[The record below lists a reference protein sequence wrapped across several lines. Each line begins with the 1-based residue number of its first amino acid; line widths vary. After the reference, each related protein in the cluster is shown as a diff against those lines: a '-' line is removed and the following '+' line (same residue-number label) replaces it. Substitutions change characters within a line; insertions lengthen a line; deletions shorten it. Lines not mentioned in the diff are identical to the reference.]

1 MNLMKWGRKMS
12 KKVNT
17 GRMIDKNM
25 VVTTLLL
32 VIMFAMYLI
41 EQAYGIINPYTSP
54 RVVTWVICILAFALG
69 IVFLVL
75 GFKKKESYF
84 EFSAWA
90 GGIAILVMLL
100 KINFEIKSLGVAIPG
115 TLRVLNFIPMVMV
128 LMTVYIVV
136 SWIYI
141 IYKVVTKKVNA

>member
-32 VIMFAMYLI
+32 LTIFMMNLIQQGYFSFAAFM
-41 EQAYGIINPYTSP
+41 TV
-54 RVVTWVICILAFALG
+54 RVVTWVICILAFVLG

-75 GFKKKESYF
+75 GFKKKESFF
-84 EFSAWA
+84 EVSAWC

-100 KINFEIKSLGVAIPG
+100 KINFEIKALQIVIPG
-115 TLRVLNFIPMVMV
+115 TLRSIKFIPIVMA
-128 LMTVYIVV
+128 LMGIYMVV
-136 SWIYI
+136 SWVYI
-141 IYKVVTKKVNA
+141 IYKVVTKKANA

>member
-32 VIMFAMYLI
+32 LIMFMMNLI
-41 EQAYGIINPYTSP
+41 QQGYFSFTAFMTT
-54 RVVTWVICILAFALG
+54 RVVTWVVCILAFLLG

-84 EFSAWA
+84 EYSAWA

-100 KINFEIKSLGVAIPG
+100 KINFEIKALAIAIPG
-115 TLRVLNFIPMVMV
+115 TLRTIKFIPIVMTI
-128 LMTVYIVV
+128 MSAYIVA

-141 IYKVVTKKVNA
+141 IYKVVTKKANA

>member
-12 KKVNT
+12 RKVNT

-32 VIMFAMYLI
+32 LIMFMMNLI
-41 EQAYGIINPYTSP
+41 QQGYFSFTAFMTV
-54 RVVTWVICILAFALG
+54 RVVTWVICILAFVVG

-84 EFSAWA
+84 EFSAWS

-100 KINFEIKSLGVAIPG
+100 KINFEIKALGIAIPG
-115 TLRVLNFIPMVMV
+115 TLRVLHFPYIVMGI
-128 LMTVYIVV
+128 MGVYIVA
-136 SWIYI
+136 SWVYI
-141 IYKVVTKKVNA
+141 IYKVVTKKANA